1 MPNFKE
7 KLNQSMEKN
16 RSLLC
21 VGLDPLLER
30 LPSCCRSSA
39 RPLFDFN
46 RGIID
51 ATADLVCAYKP
62 QIAYYASQEAE
73 DQLQQTLAYLAE
85 QYPTIPVI
93 LDAKRGD
100 IGETSQQYARE
111 AFERYGADGVTVNP
125 YMGTDS
131 LTPFLDYKDKGIF
144 ILCRTSNP
152 GAMDLQESIYPQV
165 ASLAAQKWNANHNV
179 GLVAGATAPDCI
191 REIRSLVGEEMPLL
205 IPGIGAQGG
214 NLPACMAAGVNSS
227 GTGAIINASRSILH
241 AGSAEDFAQQ
251 ARHAAL
257 RLRDEINK
265 YR

>member
-1 MPNFKE
+1 
-7 KLNQSMEKN
+7 MEKN

-30 LPSCCRSSA
+30 LPLPCRHSP

-46 RGIID
+46 RAIID
-51 ATADLVCAYKP
+51 ATADLTCAYKP
-62 QIAYYASQEAE
+62 QIAYYASQKAE
-73 DQLQQTLAYLAE
+73 EQLQETLDYLA
-85 QYPTIPVI
+85 QNHPTLPII

-100 IGETSQQYARE
+100 IGETSRQYARE
-111 AFERYGADGVTVNP
+111 AFERYRADAVTVNP

-152 GAMDLQESIYPQV
+152 GANDLQKTLYPQV
-165 ASLAAQKWNANHNV
+165 ASLAAKKWNANDNV
-179 GLVAGATAPDCI
+179 GLVAGATAPDCVK
-191 REIRSLVGEEMPLL
+191 EIRTLVGERIPIL

-214 NLPACMAAGVNSS
+214 NLRACMVAGMNSS
-227 GTGAIINASRSILH
+227 STGVIINVSRSILY
-241 AGSAEDFAQQ
+241 AGQGEGFAHE
-251 ARHAAL
+251 ARNAAM
-257 RLRDEINK
+257 RLKDEINE